1 MGTIRAIDSAM
12 ICTVN
17 AQPKELPE
25 GTTVEGLIELLG
37 LGSSICA
44 AEVDKKIVP
53 KRERSETVLKE
64 GQSIEIVTLVGGG

>member
-1 MGTIRAIDSAM
+1 M

-17 AQPKELPE
+17 GESKELPNE
-25 GTTVEGLIELLG
+25 TTVQGLIDILG
-37 LGSSICA
+37 LAEAICA

-53 KRERSETVLKE
+53 KRERSEVILQD

>member
-1 MGTIRAIDSAM
+1 M

-17 AQPKELPE
+17 GESKELPNE
-25 GTTVEGLIELLG
+25 TTVQGLIDILG
-37 LGSSICA
+37 LAEAICA

-53 KRERSETVLKE
+53 KRERSLVILQD